1 MVRLN
6 LISKLALAIGL
17 VLLCTMALFAYLNLR
32 SLKGLL
38 LQEAISEA
46 DHITETIIRTTH
58 NQMLRD
64 DRPLFYKTIEE
75 IGNQQGVERIRLIN
89 KTGRIIFSTD
99 DAETGTVLGKHSE
112 VCAVCH
118 GGPELLLTAPSKNRS
133 RRFYGKSGAEFLG
146 ITNAIYNEESCYT
159 ASCHFHPEQF
169 KVLGVLDVVVP
180 LDRMHSLLD
189 AYRSRML
196 LLTLLLITLTSLSLT
211 YFTQK
216 LVNRPVRELL
226 EHTQMLAR
234 GELDGLVHSFAN
246 DELGELA
253 DSFNTMT
260 LNLKKARQ
268 ELEGWGRDLE
278 QIVQQRTQEITRMQ
292 AQLIR
297 SEKLASLGELVA
309 GIAHEINNPLTGIL
323 VFASLIQSN
332 PKLDPALKSD
342 IETVLRETKRCAG
355 IVKGLLE
362 FARCAPPQKAPCS
375 LNDISDAALELVRHQ
390 ILFQDVT
397 IARNY
402 TGRIP
407 PLLLDPN
414 QIEQVLVN
422 MLVNAGHALRGE
434 GMVMVVT
441 GIDPVQGQAF
451 IKISDNGC
459 GISEANLHRI
469 FDPFFTT
476 KSNKGTGLGLSVS
489 YGIIQEHGGRIE
501 VQSEEGVGTSFTIF
515 LPIPQQ
521 DTPPPRLPDP
531 GRFDLDAR
539 PGEA

>member
-1 MVRLN
+1 MRLN
-6 LISKLALAIGL
+6 LISKLALATGL

-46 DHITETIIRTTH
+46 DRITETIIRTTH

-99 DAETGTVLGKHSE
+99 DAETGTVLGKHTE
-112 VCAVCH
+112 ICAVCH
-118 GGPELLLTAPSKNRS
+118 GGPQLLLTASSKNRS
-133 RRFYGKSGAEFLG
+133 RRFYGNSGAEFLG

-159 ASCHFHPEQF
+159 ASCHFHPEKY

-180 LDRMHSLLD
+180 LDRMHSLLG
-189 AYRSRML
+189 AYRNRML
-196 LLTLLLITLTSLSLT
+196 LLTLLLLTLTSLSLT
-211 YFTQK
+211 FFTQK

-226 EHTQMLAR
+226 EHTQMLSR
-234 GELDGLVHSFAN
+234 GELDGAVHSFAH
-246 DELGELA
+246 DEMGELA
-253 DSFNTMT
+253 ESFNTMT

-278 QIVQQRTQEITRMQ
+278 QMVQQRTREITRMQ

-323 VFASLIQSN
+323 VFASLIQGN
-332 PKLDPALKSD
+332 PKLDPVLKND

-375 LNDISDAALELVRHQ
+375 LNDISDRALELVRHQ

-397 IARNY
+397 ITRNY

-422 MLVNAGHALRGE
+422 VLVNAGHAMRGE
-434 GMVMVVT
+434 GVVMVVT
-441 GIDPVQGQAF
+441 GLAPAQWQAF

-459 GISEANLHRI
+459 GIPEANLGRI

-476 KSNKGTGLGLSVS
+476 KANKGTGLGLSVS

-501 VQSEEGVGTSFTIF
+501 VQSQEGSGTTFTIF
-515 LPIPQQ
+515 LPIPEQ
-521 DTPPPRLPDP
+521 DAAAPPPTDP
-531 GRFDLDAR
+531 GHAGLTADP
-539 PGEA
+539 PGA

>member
-1 MVRLN
+1 MRLN
-6 LISKLALAIGL
+6 LISKLALATGL

-46 DHITETIIRTTH
+46 DRITETIIRTTH

-99 DAETGTVLGKHSE
+99 DAETGTVLGKRSE

-159 ASCHFHPEQF
+159 ASCHFHPEKF

-189 AYRSRML
+189 AYRGRML

-234 GELDGLVHSFAN
+234 GELDGLVHSFAH

-253 DSFNTMT
+253 DSFNAMT
-260 LNLKKARQ
+260 VNLKKARE

-278 QIVQQRTQEITRMQ
+278 LMVQQRTQEITRMQ

-332 PKLDPALKSD
+332 PKLDPVLKND

-362 FARCAPPQKAPCS
+362 FARCAPPQKTPCS
-375 LNDISDAALELVRHQ
+375 LNEISDAALELVRHQ

-402 TGRIP
+402 SGRIP
-407 PLLLDPN
+407 SLLIDPN

-459 GISEANLHRI
+459 GIPEANLDRI

-489 YGIIQEHGGRIE
+489 YGIIQEHGGHIE
-501 VQSEEGVGTSFTIF
+501 VQSQEGAGTTFTIL
-515 LPIPQQ
+515 LPMPEAEAAASSPP
-521 DTPPPRLPDP
+521 TPATGQHPAGP
-531 GRFDLDAR
+531 AS
-539 PGEA
+539 A